1 MGALWRGHRDTCARG
16 WVAAT
21 VTGGGGGRGCSERN
35 STAGLEGIIYG
46 PPTPPP
52 AKRSPIGNRN
62 RNLHIALRPNG
73 ESPRTLGSGTEGGPT
88 THPRLVRQPDL
99 QIGGGEGKRGQIGT
113 QQPSLG
119 RDPWIESQTDPSAP
133 APEADDTA
141 HVAPGWQTDCSL
153 ACPAAPCRE
162 MRVIDA
168 SLRGTRFCRTRQG
181 AFLLQSDTRLSAAVA
196 WWHSL
201 QHALGPAPPDRAS
214 VSPEAP
220 SIHPFSLT

>member
-1 MGALWRGHRDTCARG
+1 MGALWRGSPRHCVCARG

-21 VTGGGGGRGCSERN
+21 ATGGGWVGDVRRGLN
-35 STAGLEGIIYG
+35 AGLEGIIYG

-88 THPRLVRQPDL
+88 THLRLVRLPDL
-99 QIGGGEGKRGQIGT
+99 EIGGREART
-113 QQPSLG
+113 NRNQQPSLASLPLCSFTHAHTRAHTAHGCPAGQPPPSADG
-119 RDPWIESQTDPSAP
+119 RQLTPLPLDPWIESQTDPSAP

-153 ACPAAPCRE
+153 ACP
-162 MRVIDA
+162 V
-168 SLRGTRFCRTRQG
+168 
-181 AFLLQSDTRLSAAVA
+181 
-196 WWHSL
+196 
-201 QHALGPAPPDRAS
+201 
-214 VSPEAP
+214 
-220 SIHPFSLT
+220 